1 VVGRGHHLLP
11 VVLSVLVPPIVALL
25 GQGRAIVA
33 IASTEVIGD
42 LSFATEDGLD
52 HILTSGILGG
62 DVQELLHRAW
72 GLVAERVDKR
82 LAGHATVE
90 GIDDVSVGD
99 VGELVMLLGE
109 TLDVLLG
116 VSSSLCL

>member
-1 VVGRGHHLLP
+1 VVSRDHHLLP
-11 VVLSVLVPPIVALL
+11 VVLPVLVPPVVALL

-33 IASTEVIGD
+33 VAFAEVTSNLG
-42 LSFATEDGLD
+42 FATEDGLD
-52 HILTSGILGG
+52 HLLTSGILGG

-72 GLVAERVDKR
+72 GLVAEHVDKR

-99 VGELVMLLGE
+99 VGELFMLLGE
-109 TLDVLLG
+109 TLDVLPG